1 LLILSKEPSKEK
13 IKATIKQL
21 NFRISMK
28 KLSLL
33 FLLFFSV
40 VGTILAQRNIEGK
53 ITDAKGEAVI
63 GANILA
69 KGTSAG
75 ASSDADGNYRFSV
88 PAGATTI
95 VVSYTGF
102 ATQEIKLGVSN
113 VIDLM
118 LETDSKFISE
128 IVVTGTGVATDK
140 SRVSVDVQALSS
152 KALPPAPSASV
163 DQALVGKI
171 AGAQISTVNGT
182 PGAKVSILLRGI
194 NSINRSTNPMIMLD
208 GVEMGATELQ
218 TIDLNIIDRVEVV
231 QGAVAGSIYGAQG
244 ANGVIQLFT
253 KRGRS
258 GKVNIDFSTSYSN
271 NSYLN
276 NGNLRKADL
285 HGFDTDANNN
295 VLNGD
300 LDAPLAIDS
309 ETGSYLD
316 NLSFASTNPKTVIN
330 KPYDKNLPYYDH
342 FKMFLQDA
350 STINNSLSLSGGSDR
365 FDFAISASDNRQG
378 SNFKGNGDYRRSNL
392 MTNLGFEIAKGLK
405 LRSITQL
412 GYTNSTINDE
422 GGNATIYAL
431 FNSRPFANYEA
442 KLVDGTYPAYLG
454 DATGVNGLNPFFINQ
469 YTSTSSKR
477 IDLNQNLNLNYQPVK
492 YLEFDVKYGLN
503 YRTDNN
509 DYLYKNQSFNPN
521 IQYWENWKYSF
532 NDGDATGETNNYQ
545 TTTKFTNLLSSAIL
559 KLDFKEDFK
568 INLPIKSSTQFAYD
582 YRNKSTNEYRVV
594 GLGTPGY
601 EPFTDQQ
608 TTIQQIKRDRTTPF
622 VTFGYLVNQNFEVGN
637 VLSIGGG
644 FRSDYSSAFG
654 GGSKAFTFPRGN
666 ANLRISSFDFWKNSA
681 LGRIIPVFKLR
692 GGFGSAG
699 IQPKPF
705 DRYPV
710 LETRTVDGNS
720 PYIASVKPN
729 PNLDV
734 EVSKEIE
741 IGADLSLA
749 AFKGQWLNSIV
760 LSPTYWKRST
770 SNAIWDVDVAPSTG
784 INAIKENSFS
794 LGSNGLQLTAKV
806 QVADTKN
813 FSWDFTINYGKQ
825 TSEIT
830 KVKGRPVV
838 LLTAA
843 GSTSYILE
851 EGTKVGQLFGFLGL
865 NDVNQL
871 DKNGAP
877 YIPADQQAGYEVA
890 SNGWVVNK
898 TSKAPYFTPGQYS
911 FGDPNPDFILNF
923 INGFTFKKILGVN
936 FQIDWV
942 QGAHRYNQTKE
953 WMYRDGIH
961 SDYQVPITIN
971 GETAAW
977 SAFYRGVYAERSRNG
992 TKSYFYEDASFV
1004 RLRNI
1009 DLTVNIHELVKIKSL
1024 RNCQLILSGRNLWTK
1039 TKYTGLDPEA
1049 NSSNAYELGDNS
1061 PWDRATDHNS
1071 MPNLKSYQVGFRIG
1085 F

>member
-1 LLILSKEPSKEK
+1 
-13 IKATIKQL
+13 
-21 NFRISMK
+21 MK
-28 KLSLL
+28 RLSLSL
-33 FLLFFSV
+33 VVFFATLGFV
-40 VGTILAQRNIEGK
+40 LAQRTITGK
-53 ITDAKGEAVI
+53 VSDAKGEGII
-63 GANILA
+63 GANVLA
-69 KGTSAG
+69 KGTTKG
-75 ASSDADGNYRFSV
+75 AATDIDGNYRLEV
-88 PAGATTI
+88 PAGSSALVI
-95 VVSYTGF
+95 SYIGYL
-102 ATQEIKLGVSN
+102 TQEIELGASN
-113 VIDLM
+113 VVDVAMKDNTNVLS
-118 LETDSKFISE
+118 DV
-128 IVVTGTGVATDK
+128 VVTGTGVATDK
-140 SRVSVDVQALSS
+140 SRLSVDVQALSAR
-152 KALPPAPSASV
+152 ALPPAPSASV

-171 AGAQISTVNGT
+171 AGAQISSVNGT
-182 PGAKVSILLRGI
+182 PGARVSILLRGI

-218 TIDLNIIDRVEVV
+218 TIDLNVIDRVEVV
-231 QGAVAGSIYGAQG
+231 QGAVAASIYGAQG

-253 KRGRS
+253 KRGKS
-258 GKVNIDFSTSYSN
+258 GKVNVDFSTSFSN

-276 NGNLRKADL
+276 IGNLHKANM

-300 LDAPLAIDS
+300 LNAPLEVDK
-309 ETGSYLD
+309 ETGSYLE
-316 NLSFASTNPKTVIN
+316 NLSFNSTGVKTVIN
-330 KPYDKNLPYYDH
+330 KPYGKNLPYYDH

-350 STINNSLSLSGGSDR
+350 TTINNSLSLSGGSER
-365 FDFAISASDNRQG
+365 FDFVVSASDNRQG

-392 MTNLGFEIAKGLK
+392 TTNLGFEIAKGLK

-431 FNSRPFANYEA
+431 FNSRPFANYEN

-454 DATGVNGLNPFFINQ
+454 DATGVNGLNPFFINE

-477 IDLNQNLNLNYQPVK
+477 VDLNQNLNLNYQPVK

-521 IQYWENWKYSF
+521 VKYWEAWKYNW

-545 TTTKFTNLLSSAIL
+545 STYKFTNLLSSAIL

-568 INLPIKSSTQFAYD
+568 MNLPIKSTTLFAYD
-582 YRNKSTNEYRVV
+582 YRNKNSNEFRVV
-594 GLGTPGY
+594 GIGTPGY
-601 EPFTDQQ
+601 EPFTEQQ
-608 TTIQQIKRDRTTPF
+608 TSTQQVKRDRSTPF
-622 VTFGYLVNQNFEVGN
+622 ITFGYLLNQNFDFGDVA
-637 VLSIGGG
+637 SISGG

-654 GGSKAFTFPRGN
+654 GGSKPFTFPRANG
-666 ANLRISSFDFWKNSA
+666 NLRISSFDFWKNSSIA
-681 LGRIIPVFKLR
+681 SYIPVFKLR

-705 DRYPV
+705 DRYPT
-710 LETRTVDGNS
+710 LETRPLDGNS

-734 EVSKEIE
+734 EVSKEVEFGGDI
-741 IGADLSLA
+741 SLA
-749 AFKGQWLNSIV
+749 LGKGEWFNSIV
-760 LSPTYWKRST
+760 VSPTYWKRST
-770 SNAIWDVDVAPSTG
+770 DNAIWDVDIAPSTG
-784 INAIKENSFS
+784 INALKDNSFS
-794 LGSNGLQLTAKV
+794 LGSNGLQIATKI
-806 QVADTKN
+806 QVAETKN

-825 TSEIT
+825 TSEVT
-830 KVKGRPVV
+830 KIKGRPVV
-838 LLTAA
+838 LTTAA
-843 GSTSYILE
+843 GSTGYILE

-865 NDVNQL
+865 HDVNAK
-871 DKNGAP
+871 DADGNS
-877 YIPADQQAGYEVA
+877 YIPADQQSQYEVA
-890 SNGWVVNK
+890 SNGWVVK
-898 TSKAPYFTPGQYS
+898 TLTKAPYFTQKQYS
-911 FGDPNPDFILNF
+911 FGDPNPTFMMSF
-923 INGFTFKKILGVN
+923 INGFSFKKLFNFN

-961 SDYQVPITIN
+961 SDYQVPISI
-971 GETAAW
+971 GGDSQAW

-1009 DLTVNIHELVKIKSL
+1009 DLTVNLHELVKVKVL
-1024 RNCQLILSGRNLWTK
+1024 RNCQLVLSGRNLWTK
-1039 TKYTGLDPEA
+1039 TKYSGMDPEA
-1049 NSSNAYELGDNS
+1049 NSSNAYEAGDNS
-1061 PWDRATDHNS
+1061 PWDRGTDHNS
-1071 MPNLKSYQVGFRIG
+1071 MPNLRSYQVGLRVG